1 MEPILDVRHVT
12 KIYRKN
18 DGQSVTALDHVSFLL
33 QSREVLGIAGES
45 GSGKSTTAKV
55 ILGLTAPTEGS
66 ILLEGR
72 EISSLRGGQQREV
85 YRSIQMV
92 FQSPAGSFD
101 PRRTLGFS
109 IGESLRNAGMPK
121 SDVKKR
127 VNELLSQCGLTEDF
141 AARYPHEVSG
151 GQCQR
156 AAVARALAAEPRI
169 LICDEATSALDVTV
183 QKQLMDLLQTLKAQH
198 GLSILFISHNLALMQ
213 DFCDRILI
221 MKEGRIVESGP
232 TDQVLTNP
240 KDACTKSLIESV
252 L

>member
-1 MEPILDVRHVT
+1 MEPILEVRQLT
-12 KIYRKN
+12 KIFRKN
-18 DGQSVTALDHVSFLL
+18 GVPSVTALDHISFQL
-33 QSREVLGIAGES
+33 QPGEVLGIAGES
-45 GSGKSTTAKV
+45 GSGKSTAARV
-55 ILGLTAPTEGS
+55 ILGLTPPTEGS
-66 ILLEGR
+66 ILLEGQ
-72 EISSLRGGQQREV
+72 EITALRGRPQREV

-121 SDVKKR
+121 SDAKRR

-169 LICDEATSALDVTV
+169 LICDEATSALDVTI
-183 QKQLMDLLQTLKAQH
+183 QKQIMDLLLALKAQH
-198 GLSILFISHNLALMQ
+198 NLSILFISHNLALMQ

-221 MKEGRIVESGP
+221 MKNGRVVETGP
-232 TDQVLTNP
+232 TDQLLMNP
-240 KDACTKSLIESV
+240 KNAYTRFLIKSV

>member
-72 EISSLRGGQQREV
+72 EISSLRGRQQREV

-221 MKEGRIVESGP
+221 MKNGRIVESGP

-240 KDACTKSLIESV
+240 KDACTKSLIKSV

>member
-72 EISSLRGGQQREV
+72 EISSLRGRQQREV

-183 QKQLMDLLQTLKAQH
+183 QKQLMDLLRTLKAQH

-221 MKEGRIVESGP
+221 MKNGRIVESGP

>member
-12 KIYRKN
+12 KIYREN
-18 DGQSVTALDHVSFLL
+18 NRTPVTALDHVSFLL
-33 QSREVLGIAGES
+33 HSGEVLGIAGES
-45 GSGKSTTAKV
+45 GSGKSTMARV

-66 ILLEGR
+66 ILLEGQ
-72 EISSLRGGQQREV
+72 EISSLRGRQQREV
-85 YRSIQMV
+85 YRRIQMV

-101 PRRTLGFS
+101 PRRTLGFG
-109 IGESLRNAGMPK
+109 IGESLLNAGMPK
-121 SDVKKR
+121 SNVKQR
-127 VNELLSQCGLTEDF
+127 VKELLSQCGLTEDF

-156 AAVARALAAEPRI
+156 AAVARALAIEPRI
-169 LICDEATSALDVTV
+169 LICDEAASALDVTV

-221 MKEGRIVESGP
+221 MKKGRIVESGP
-232 TDQVLTNP
+232 TDQVLMNP
-240 KDACTKSLIESV
+240 KDAYTRFLIKSV

>member
-18 DGQSVTALDHVSFLL
+18 DGQSVAALDHVSFLL
-33 QSREVLGIAGES
+33 QSGEVLGIAGES

-72 EISSLRGGQQREV
+72 EISSLRGRQQREV

-121 SDVKKR
+121 SDVKNR

-141 AARYPHEVSG
+141 AVRYPHEVSG

-183 QKQLMDLLQTLKAQH
+183 QKQLMDLLRTLKAQH